1 MSRTAVVVGAG
12 VGGLAVSSALVR
24 AGWEV
29 LVLERADEVRAV
41 GSALA
46 LWANAVRAVE
56 FVDPAA
62 AAVLRGRPSL
72 GGLAGLRT
80 PSGAWL
86 ARMDVDAL
94 RAMQTVD
101 APIMVERPELHAFLG
116 RQIPSSS
123 FLLGRTCT
131 AVSQVEDMASVRA
144 GGDAYSADLVI
155 GADGIGSV
163 VRAAV
168 DTSASITSARY
179 VSWRGIVPASV
190 GMEVSD
196 GGETWGR
203 GQRFGYIPLSDGGIY
218 WYATLGTSR
227 PRAAELG
234 DQKRLLSELFSG
246 WHEPVGALIAATPAE
261 RVLRN
266 DVNMLWPQPRT
277 YVHGRVALLG
287 DAAHAMTPDLGQ
299 GAAMALEDAV
309 ELAIA
314 VGDVASED
322 VPAALLAYD
331 ALRRPR
337 AGGVAAQSRRMGQI
351 SQLSGLFSAGLRDVA
366 LRLIPSS
373 RMAGGFGATANW
385 QPSQPPR
392 AIAPE

>member
-24 AGWEV
+24 AGWDV
-29 LVLERADEVRAV
+29 SLLERADEVRAI

-56 FVDPAA
+56 FVDKAA
-62 AAVLRGRPSL
+62 AEVLRGRPSL
-72 GGLAGLRT
+72 AGLAGLRT
-80 PSGAWL
+80 PRGRWL
-86 ARMDVDAL
+86 ARMDVETL
-94 RAMQTVD
+94 RAMRTVD
-101 APIMVERPELHAFLG
+101 APIMVERPELHAFLA
-116 RQIPSSS
+116 RQIPASS

-131 AVSQVEDMASVRA
+131 AVTQTESSASVRA
-144 GGDAYSADLVI
+144 GGETYAADLVI

-168 DTSASITSARY
+168 DTSAAITSARY

-190 GMEVSD
+190 GIEVSD

-218 WYATLGTSR
+218 WYATLGTDR

-234 DQKRLLSELFSG
+234 DQKRLLAELFEG
-246 WHEPVGALIAATPAE
+246 WHAPIAALIAATPSE
-261 RVLRN
+261 RLLRN
-266 DVNMLWPQPRT
+266 DVSMLWPQPRT
-277 YVHGRVALLG
+277 YVNGRVALLG

-314 VGDVASED
+314 VSDVDAAD
-322 VPAALLAYD
+322 IPAALLAYD

-337 AGGVAAQSRRMGQI
+337 AGGVAAQSRQMGRI
-351 SQLSGLFSAGLRDVA
+351 SQLSGLFSAGLRDLA
-366 LRLIPSS
+366 LSLIPSS
-373 RMAGGFGATANW
+373 RMASGFGETANW
-385 QPSQPPR
+385 QPSRPL
-392 AIAPE
+392 

>member
-1 MSRTAVVVGAG
+1 MPRTAVVVGAG

-29 LVLERADEVRAV
+29 TVVERADEVRAI

-46 LWANAVRAVE
+46 LWANAVRAAE
-56 FVDPAA
+56 YVDKGAA
-62 AAVLRGRPSL
+62 DILRGRPSL
-72 GGLAGLRT
+72 AGLAGLRT

-94 RAMQTVD
+94 RELQTVD
-101 APIMVERPELHAFLG
+101 APIMVERPELHAFLA
-116 RQIPSSS
+116 RQIPDSA
-123 FLLGRTCT
+123 FQLGRTCT
-131 AVSQVEDMASVRA
+131 AVSQLEEKASVRA
-144 GGDAYSADLVI
+144 GGDSFGADLVV

-168 DTSASITSARY
+168 DTSAQITSARY

-190 GMEVSD
+190 AVD
-196 GGETWGR
+196 APYGGETWGR
-203 GQRFGYIPLSDGGIY
+203 GQRFGHIPLSDGGIY
-218 WYATLGTSR
+218 WYATLGTDR

-234 DQKRLLSELFSG
+234 NQKQLLAELFEG
-246 WHEPVGALIAATPAE
+246 WHDPIGRLIAATPAE
-261 RVLRN
+261 RLLRN
-266 DVNMLWPQPRT
+266 DVNMLWPQPKT
-277 YVHGRVALLG
+277 YVNGRVALLG

-314 VGDVASED
+314 VADVDAAD
-322 VPAALLAYD
+322 VPAALSAYD

-337 AGGVAAQSRRMGQI
+337 AGGVAAQSRRMGRI
-351 SQLSGLFSAGLRDVA
+351 SQLSGVVSAGLRNFA
-366 LRLIPSS
+366 LKVIPSG
-373 RMAGGFGATANW
+373 RLAGGFGETANW
-385 QPSQPPR
+385 QPSKPR
-392 AIAPE
+392 